1 MFLCEPSMFMCLVY
15 KTKCSEQSSDTI
27 WGAFKNKLSSIH
39 LCWEPSG
46 FFCDQHFFL
55 ISFNTQ
61 HHNITSTQ
69 NKQNKTTDTY
79 STPQKSSQKE
89 EREGGKKK
97 KQNKSFLYIVMYVK
111 EKKRKNIANAAL
123 QTDSR
128 PEDGAIQSHILS
140 MPLVL
145 GHRK

>member
-1 MFLCEPSMFMCLVY
+1 MYYSILLVFVFFVINIFLF
-15 KTKCSEQSSDTI
+15 
-27 WGAFKNKLSSIH
+27 
-39 LCWEPSG
+39 
-46 FFCDQHFFL
+46 

-69 NKQNKTTDTY
+69 NKQNKTADTY

-89 EREGGKKK
+89 E
-97 KQNKSFLYIVMYVK
+97 S
-111 EKKRKNIANAAL
+111 AAL
-123 QTDSR
+123 QTDNR

-140 MPLVL
+140 MSLVS